1 MRANGPS
8 VLRLGLPV
16 ERRLRCAGK
25 INFDST
31 SENIRQGITTNGIC
45 AKISPRLPSTINSGT
60 KAMAVV
66 VQVAVI
72 LQVVAFKMLRFLLSK
87 G

>member
-1 MRANGPS
+1 MANFKKNSTEPMVRADS
-8 VLRLGLPV
+8 MLPV
-16 ERRLRCAGK
+16 
-25 INFDST
+25 I
-31 SENIRQGITTNGIC
+31 
-45 AKISPRLPSTINSGT
+45 T

-72 LQVVAFKMLRFLLSK
+72 LQVVAFKILRFLLSK

>member
-1 MRANGPS
+1 M
-8 VLRLGLPV
+8 LPV
-16 ERRLRCAGK
+16 
-25 INFDST
+25 I
-31 SENIRQGITTNGIC
+31 
-45 AKISPRLPSTINSGT
+45 T

-72 LQVVAFKMLRFLLSK
+72 LKVVAFNMLRFLLSK

>member
-1 MRANGPS
+1 M
-8 VLRLGLPV
+8 
-16 ERRLRCAGK
+16 
-25 INFDST
+25 T
-31 SENIRQGITTNGIC
+31 NI
-45 AKISPRLPSTINSGT
+45 KKNSIEPWVSADYMLLVIT

-72 LQVVAFKMLRFLLSK
+72 LQVVAFNMLRFLLSN

>member
-1 MRANGPS
+1 MVSADS
-8 VLRLGLPV
+8 KLPV
-16 ERRLRCAGK
+16 
-25 INFDST
+25 I
-31 SENIRQGITTNGIC
+31 
-45 AKISPRLPSTINSGT
+45 T

-66 VQVAVI
+66 VQVDEI

>member
-1 MRANGPS
+1 MTNIKKNSIEPRVSADYM
-8 VLRLGLPV
+8 LPV
-16 ERRLRCAGK
+16 
-25 INFDST
+25 I
-31 SENIRQGITTNGIC
+31 
-45 AKISPRLPSTINSGT
+45 T

-72 LQVVAFKMLRFLLSK
+72 LQVVAFNMLRFLLSN

>member
-1 MRANGPS
+1 MSADS
-8 VLRLGLPV
+8 MLPV
-16 ERRLRCAGK
+16 
-25 INFDST
+25 I
-31 SENIRQGITTNGIC
+31 
-45 AKISPRLPSTINSGT
+45 T

-72 LQVVAFKMLRFLLSK
+72 LQDVAFKMLRFLLSK

>member
-1 MRANGPS
+1 MANFKKNSIEPMVS
-8 VLRLGLPV
+8 ADCMLPV
-16 ERRLRCAGK
+16 
-25 INFDST
+25 I
-31 SENIRQGITTNGIC
+31 
-45 AKISPRLPSTINSGT
+45 T

-72 LQVVAFKMLRFLLSK
+72 LQIVAFKMLLFLLSK

>member
-1 MRANGPS
+1 MVP
-8 VLRLGLPV
+8 L
-16 ERRLRCAGK
+16 
-25 INFDST
+25 I
-31 SENIRQGITTNGIC
+31 
-45 AKISPRLPSTINSGT
+45 T

-72 LQVVAFKMLRFLLSK
+72 LKVVAFNMLHFLLSK

>member
-1 MRANGPS
+1 MVP
-8 VLRLGLPV
+8 L
-16 ERRLRCAGK
+16 
-25 INFDST
+25 I
-31 SENIRQGITTNGIC
+31 
-45 AKISPRLPSTINSGT
+45 T

-72 LQVVAFKMLRFLLSK
+72 LKVVAFNMLRFLLSK

>member
-1 MRANGPS
+1 M
-8 VLRLGLPV
+8 LPV
-16 ERRLRCAGK
+16 
-25 INFDST
+25 I
-31 SENIRQGITTNGIC
+31 
-45 AKISPRLPSTINSGT
+45 T

-72 LQVVAFKMLRFLLSK
+72 LQLVAFKMFHFLLSK

>member
-1 MRANGPS
+1 MVSADS
-8 VLRLGLPV
+8 MLPV
-16 ERRLRCAGK
+16 
-25 INFDST
+25 I
-31 SENIRQGITTNGIC
+31 
-45 AKISPRLPSTINSGT
+45 T

-72 LQVVAFKMLRFLLSK
+72 LQVVAFNMLRFLLSK